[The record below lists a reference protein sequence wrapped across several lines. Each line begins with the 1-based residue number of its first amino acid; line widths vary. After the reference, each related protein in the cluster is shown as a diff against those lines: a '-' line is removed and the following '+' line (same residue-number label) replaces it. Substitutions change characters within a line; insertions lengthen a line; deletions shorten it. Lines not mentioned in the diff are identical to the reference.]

1 MDILEKDTTIN
12 FKKILEIVY
21 WAKKWEISPLQLL
34 IAFKKTNS
42 NSIAKIKEYLRARG
56 FAV

>member
-1 MDILEKDTTIN
+1 MNILEKDTTIN
-12 FKKILEIVY
+12 FRKILEIVY

-34 IAFKKTNS
+34 IAFKQTNS